1 MSSLIPAWT
10 FLPDKDVCTLKWI
23 NVFSVQCFLSF
34 PAIFL
39 ALIIGFSTLL
49 DSYLSLTFVRPSAAE
64 RSIFGLGTRLLH
76 CLIHVSSV
84 SFIYSFPHSFITL
97 FIYTFIHSFNQ
108 SLSEVSLPLPSP
120 PLPPFLYGPQEA
132 RRRKNL
138 LTRLLFIYIISV
150 LLSLVFSFFS
160 KMAFFIAS
168 CYRHF
173 NCRRRRSIP
182 PIL

>member
-64 RSIFGLGTRLLH
+64 RSMFGLGTRLLH

-84 SFIYSFPHSFITL
+84 SFVYSFPHSFITL
-97 FIYTFIHSFNQ
+97 FIYTFIQ
-108 SLSEVSLPLPSP
+108 SITQWGISTTTLPPPPPP
-120 PLPPFLYGPQEA
+120 PLWTSGSKKKEEPANEVVIHLYYFCTSF
-132 RRRKNL
+132 
-138 LTRLLFIYIISV
+138 TR
-150 LLSLVFSFFS
+150 
-160 KMAFFIAS
+160 FFI
-168 CYRHF
+168 F
-173 NCRRRRSIP
+173 F
-182 PIL
+182 

>member
-84 SFIYSFPHSFITL
+84 SFVYSFPHSFITL
-97 FIYTFIHSFNQ
+97 FIYTFIQ
-108 SLSEVSLPLPSP
+108 SITQWGISTTTLPP
-120 PLPPFLYGPQEA
+120 PPPPFLYGPLEA

-168 CYRHF
+168 CNRHF

>member
-1 MSSLIPAWT
+1 MNKCIFSSVLFI
-10 FLPDKDVCTLKWI
+10 
-23 NVFSVQCFLSF
+23 LSSHF
-34 PAIFL
+34 FF

-49 DSYLSLTFVRPSAAE
+49 DSYLSLTSVRPSAAE

-97 FIYTFIHSFNQ
+97 FIYTFIQ
-108 SLSEVSLPLPSP
+108 SISQWGISTTTLP

-138 LTRLLFIYIISV
+138 LTRLLFIYIISL

-168 CYRHF
+168 CNRHF

>member
-84 SFIYSFPHSFITL
+84 SFVYSFPHSFITL
-97 FIYTFIHSFNQ
+97 FIYTFIQ
-108 SLSEVSLPLPSP
+108 SITQWGISTTTLP

-132 RRRKNL
+132 RRRNNL

-168 CYRHF
+168 CNRHL

>member
-34 PAIFL
+34 PAIFF

-49 DSYLSLTFVRPSAAE
+49 DSYLSLTFVRPSVAE
-64 RSIFGLGTRLLH
+64 WSIFGLGTRLLH

-84 SFIYSFPHSFITL
+84 SFIYSIPHSFITL
-97 FIYTFIHSFNQ
+97 FIYTFIQ
-108 SLSEVSLPLPSP
+108 SISQWGISTTTLPPS
-120 PLPPFLYGPQEA
+120 PPFLYGPQEA

-150 LLSLVFSFFS
+150 LLSLVFSYFS

-168 CYRHF
+168 CNRHF
-173 NCRRRRSIP
+173 NRRRRRSIP

>member
-34 PAIFL
+34 PAIFF

-97 FIYTFIHSFNQ
+97 FIYTFIQ
-108 SLSEVSLPLPSP
+108 SISQWGISTTTLPPPP
-120 PLPPFLYGPQEA
+120 PLPLWTSGSKKKEEPANEVVIHLYYFFTSF
-132 RRRKNL
+132 
-138 LTRLLFIYIISV
+138 TR
-150 LLSLVFSFFS
+150 
-160 KMAFFIAS
+160 FFI
-168 CYRHF
+168 F
-173 NCRRRRSIP
+173 F
-182 PIL
+182 

>member
-34 PAIFL
+34 PAIFFSVNYWVL
-39 ALIIGFSTLL
+39 HIIRFSTLL

-97 FIYTFIHSFNQ
+97 FIYTFIQ
-108 SLSEVSLPLPSP
+108 SISQWGISTTTLPP
-120 PLPPFLYGPQEA
+120 PPFLYGPQEA

-160 KMAFFIAS
+160 KMAF
-168 CYRHF
+168 
-173 NCRRRRSIP
+173 
-182 PIL
+182 L

>member
-49 DSYLSLTFVRPSAAE
+49 DSYLSLTFVRPSVAE

-84 SFIYSFPHSFITL
+84 SFVYSFPHSFITL
-97 FIYTFIHSFNQ
+97 FIYTFIQ
-108 SLSEVSLPLPSP
+108 SITQWGISTTTLPPPPPP
-120 PLPPFLYGPQEA
+120 PLWTSGSKKKEEPANEVVIHLYYFCTSF
-132 RRRKNL
+132 
-138 LTRLLFIYIISV
+138 TR
-150 LLSLVFSFFS
+150 
-160 KMAFFIAS
+160 FFI
-168 CYRHF
+168 F
-173 NCRRRRSIP
+173 F
-182 PIL
+182 

>member
-34 PAIFL
+34 PAIFF

-49 DSYLSLTFVRPSAAE
+49 DSYLSLTFVRPSVAE

-76 CLIHVSSV
+76 CLFHVSSV

-97 FIYTFIHSFNQ
+97 FIYTFIQ
-108 SLSEVSLPLPSP
+108 SISQWGISTTTLPSSPLPLWTSGSKKKEEPANEVVIH
-120 PLPPFLYGPQEA
+120 LYYFCTSF
-132 RRRKNL
+132 
-138 LTRLLFIYIISV
+138 TR
-150 LLSLVFSFFS
+150 
-160 KMAFFIAS
+160 FFI
-168 CYRHF
+168 F
-173 NCRRRRSIP
+173 F
-182 PIL
+182 

>member
-49 DSYLSLTFVRPSAAE
+49 DSYLSLTFVRPSVAE

-97 FIYTFIHSFNQ
+97 FIYTFIQ
-108 SLSEVSLPLPSP
+108 SITQWGISTTTLPPPP
-120 PLPPFLYGPQEA
+120 PLPLWTSGSKKKEEPANEVVIHLYYFCTSF
-132 RRRKNL
+132 
-138 LTRLLFIYIISV
+138 TR
-150 LLSLVFSFFS
+150 
-160 KMAFFIAS
+160 FFI
-168 CYRHF
+168 F
-173 NCRRRRSIP
+173 F
-182 PIL
+182 

>member
-49 DSYLSLTFVRPSAAE
+49 DSYLSLTFMRPSAAE

-84 SFIYSFPHSFITL
+84 SFVYSFPHSFITL
-97 FIYTFIHSFNQ
+97 FIYTFIQ
-108 SLSEVSLPLPSP
+108 SITQWGISTTTLPPPPPP
-120 PLPPFLYGPQEA
+120 PLWTSGSKKKEEPANEVVIHLYYFCTSF
-132 RRRKNL
+132 
-138 LTRLLFIYIISV
+138 TR
-150 LLSLVFSFFS
+150 
-160 KMAFFIAS
+160 FFI
-168 CYRHF
+168 F
-173 NCRRRRSIP
+173 F
-182 PIL
+182 

>member
-84 SFIYSFPHSFITL
+84 SFVYSFPHSFITL
-97 FIYTFIHSFNQ
+97 FIYTFIQ
-108 SLSEVSLPLPSP
+108 SITQWGISTTTLPPPP
-120 PLPPFLYGPQEA
+120 PLLYGPQEA

-168 CYRHF
+168 CNRHF

>member
-97 FIYTFIHSFNQ
+97 FIYTFIQ
-108 SLSEVSLPLPSP
+108 SITQWGISNTTLP

-168 CYRHF
+168 CNRHF

>member
-49 DSYLSLTFVRPSAAE
+49 DSYLSLPFVRPSVAE

-84 SFIYSFPHSFITL
+84 SFMYSFPHSFITL
-97 FIYTFIHSFNQ
+97 FIYTFIQ
-108 SLSEVSLPLPSP
+108 SISQWGISTTTLPPPP
-120 PLPPFLYGPQEA
+120 PLPLWTSGSKKKEEPANEVVIHLYYFCTSF
-132 RRRKNL
+132 
-138 LTRLLFIYIISV
+138 TR
-150 LLSLVFSFFS
+150 
-160 KMAFFIAS
+160 FFI
-168 CYRHF
+168 F
-173 NCRRRRSIP
+173 F
-182 PIL
+182 

>member
-84 SFIYSFPHSFITL
+84 SFVYSFPHSFVTL
-97 FIYTFIHSFNQ
+97 FIYTFIQ
-108 SLSEVSLPLPSP
+108 SISQWGISTTTLPPPP
-120 PLPPFLYGPQEA
+120 PLPLWTSGSKKKEEPANEVVIHLYYFCTSF
-132 RRRKNL
+132 
-138 LTRLLFIYIISV
+138 TR
-150 LLSLVFSFFS
+150 
-160 KMAFFIAS
+160 FFI
-168 CYRHF
+168 F
-173 NCRRRRSIP
+173 F
-182 PIL
+182 

>member
-84 SFIYSFPHSFITL
+84 SFVYSFPHSFITL
-97 FIYTFIHSFNQ
+97 FIYTFIQ
-108 SLSEVSLPLPSP
+108 SITQWGISTTTLPPPPPP
-120 PLPPFLYGPQEA
+120 PLWTSGSKKKEEPANEVVIHLYYFCTSF
-132 RRRKNL
+132 
-138 LTRLLFIYIISV
+138 TR
-150 LLSLVFSFFS
+150 
-160 KMAFFIAS
+160 FFI
-168 CYRHF
+168 F
-173 NCRRRRSIP
+173 F
-182 PIL
+182 

>member
-34 PAIFL
+34 PAIFFCVNYWVL
-39 ALIIGFSTLL
+39 HIIRFVPFSYFCKTFRGRAVYIWSGYEITALL
-49 DSYLSLTFVRPSAAE
+49 DSCVFCIIH
-64 RSIFGLGTRLLH
+64 IF
-76 CLIHVSSV
+76 IP
-84 SFIYSFPHSFITL
+84 SFIHY
-97 FIYTFIHSFNQ
+97 FIHLYIHSINQ
-108 SLSEVSLPLPSP
+108 SVRYLYHYP
-120 PLPPFLYGPQEA
+120 PPFPPFLYGPQEA

-168 CYRHF
+168 CNRHF

>member
-49 DSYLSLTFVRPSAAE
+49 DSYLSLTFVRPSVAE

-84 SFIYSFPHSFITL
+84 SFVYSFPHSFITL
-97 FIYTFIHSFNQ
+97 FIYTFIQSINHSVRY
-108 SLSEVSLPLPSP
+108 LYHYPPPPP
-120 PLPPFLYGPQEA
+120 PLPLWTSGSKKKEEPANEVVIHLYYFCTSF
-132 RRRKNL
+132 
-138 LTRLLFIYIISV
+138 TR
-150 LLSLVFSFFS
+150 
-160 KMAFFIAS
+160 FFI
-168 CYRHF
+168 F
-173 NCRRRRSIP
+173 F
-182 PIL
+182 

>member
-84 SFIYSFPHSFITL
+84 SFVYSFPHSFITL
-97 FIYTFIHSFNQ
+97 FIYTFIQ
-108 SLSEVSLPLPSP
+108 SITQWGISTTTLPPPP
-120 PLPPFLYGPQEA
+120 PLPLWTSGSKKKEEPANEVVIHLYYFCTSF
-132 RRRKNL
+132 
-138 LTRLLFIYIISV
+138 TR
-150 LLSLVFSFFS
+150 
-160 KMAFFIAS
+160 FFI
-168 CYRHF
+168 F
-173 NCRRRRSIP
+173 F
-182 PIL
+182 

>member
-84 SFIYSFPHSFITL
+84 SFVYSFPHSFITL
-97 FIYTFIHSFNQ
+97 FIYTFIQ
-108 SLSEVSLPLPSP
+108 SITQWGISTTTLP
-120 PLPPFLYGPQEA
+120 PLPPPPLWTSGSKKKEEPANEVVIHLYYFCTSF
-132 RRRKNL
+132 
-138 LTRLLFIYIISV
+138 TR
-150 LLSLVFSFFS
+150 
-160 KMAFFIAS
+160 FFI
-168 CYRHF
+168 F
-173 NCRRRRSIP
+173 F
-182 PIL
+182 

>member
-1 MSSLIPAWT
+1 MPSLIPAWT

-49 DSYLSLTFVRPSAAE
+49 DSYLSLTFVRPSVAE

-84 SFIYSFPHSFITL
+84 SFMYSFPHSFITL
-97 FIYTFIHSFNQ
+97 FIYTFIQ
-108 SLSEVSLPLPSP
+108 SISQWGISTTTLP

-168 CYRHF
+168 CNRHF

>member
-1 MSSLIPAWT
+1 MNKCIFSSVLFILSSH
-10 FLPDKDVCTLKWI
+10 F
-23 NVFSVQCFLSF
+23 FSVNYWVLH
-34 PAIFL
+34 
-39 ALIIGFSTLL
+39 IIRFVPFSYFCKTFRGRAVYIWPGYEITALL
-49 DSYLSLTFVRPSAAE
+49 DSC
-64 RSIFGLGTRLLH
+64 LLYH
-76 CLIHVSSV
+76 SYIHSLIHSLL
-84 SFIYSFPHSFITL
+84 YS
-97 FIYTFIHSFNQ
+97 FIHSFNQ

-168 CYRHF
+168 CNRHF

>member
-1 MSSLIPAWT
+1 MNKCIFSSVLFI
-10 FLPDKDVCTLKWI
+10 
-23 NVFSVQCFLSF
+23 LSSH
-34 PAIFL
+34 FL

-84 SFIYSFPHSFITL
+84 SFVYSFPHSFITL
-97 FIYTFIHSFNQ
+97 FIYTFIQ
-108 SLSEVSLPLPSP
+108 SITQWGISTTTLPS
-120 PLPPFLYGPQEA
+120 LPPFLYGPQEA

-168 CYRHF
+168 CNRHL

>member
-97 FIYTFIHSFNQ
+97 FIYTFIQ
-108 SLSEVSLPLPSP
+108 SITQWGISTTTLPPPP
-120 PLPPFLYGPQEA
+120 PLPLWTSGSKKKEEPANEVVIHLYYFCTSF
-132 RRRKNL
+132 
-138 LTRLLFIYIISV
+138 TR
-150 LLSLVFSFFS
+150 
-160 KMAFFIAS
+160 FFI
-168 CYRHF
+168 F
-173 NCRRRRSIP
+173 F
-182 PIL
+182 

>member
-49 DSYLSLTFVRPSAAE
+49 DSYLSLTFVRPSVAE

-84 SFIYSFPHSFITL
+84 SFVYSFPHSFITL
-97 FIYTFIHSFNQ
+97 FIYTFIQ
-108 SLSEVSLPLPSP
+108 SITQWGISTTTLPPPP
-120 PLPPFLYGPQEA
+120 PLPLWTSGSKKKEEPANEVVIHLYYFCTSF
-132 RRRKNL
+132 
-138 LTRLLFIYIISV
+138 TR
-150 LLSLVFSFFS
+150 
-160 KMAFFIAS
+160 FFI
-168 CYRHF
+168 F
-173 NCRRRRSIP
+173 F
-182 PIL
+182 

>member
-49 DSYLSLTFVRPSAAE
+49 DSYLSLTFVRPSVAE

-84 SFIYSFPHSFITL
+84 SFMYSFPHSFITL
-97 FIYTFIHSFNQ
+97 FIYTFIQ
-108 SLSEVSLPLPSP
+108 SISQWGISTTTLPPPP
-120 PLPPFLYGPQEA
+120 PLPLWTSGSKKKEEPANEVVIHLYYFCTSF
-132 RRRKNL
+132 
-138 LTRLLFIYIISV
+138 TR
-150 LLSLVFSFFS
+150 
-160 KMAFFIAS
+160 FFI
-168 CYRHF
+168 F
-173 NCRRRRSIP
+173 F
-182 PIL
+182 